1 MKQRVVKILEQNDL
15 SVKEK
20 YDRIEELQNEF
31 NKYCSEAKKKLIAH
45 YDYCPYCKTYYR
57 KNTWEVEHFY
67 KQEEAYEPTKA
78 DEFSLS
84 CSTAAILKVLN
95 VPYLRKTCPV
105 GHIIEVKDE
114 NSSLV

>member
-31 NKYCSEAKKKLIAH
+31 NKYCGEAKKKLIAH
-45 YDYCPYCKTYYR
+45 YDYCPYCNTYYR
-57 KNTWEVEHFY
+57 KNTWEIEPFMKRVEVY
-67 KQEEAYEPTKA
+67 DCWERE
-78 DEFSLS
+78 DMLS
-84 CSTAAILKVLN
+84 CHAAVMKTIDVKC
-95 VPYLRKTCPV
+95 LRKTCPV
-105 GHIIEVKDE
+105 GHVIEVEDE